1 MKLICEVSPDTEY
14 DEIIIRCREKNE
26 KIRLIEGVI
35 ENVLRGDSELVL
47 TIRDTEYYVPKGDI
61 LYFETEEGRVKA
73 HTVDRIFTTE
83 YKLFELEE
91 MMPPSFVR
99 VSKSCILNV
108 LKVEAIKR
116 NPLGASE
123 VQLRGCTKRV
133 YVSRSYY
140 KPMKD
145 RLDELRLKG

>member
-1 MKLICEVSPDTEY
+1 MKFTCEVSPDTAQ

-26 KIRLIEGVI
+26 KIRLIEDVV

-47 TIRDTEYYVPKGDI
+47 TLMDTEYYVPKGDI
-61 LYFETEEGRVKA
+61 LFFETDGGRVKA
-73 HTVDRIFTTE
+73 HTADRIFSTE
-83 YKLFELEE
+83 YKLFELERI
-91 MMPPSFVR
+91 MPPSFVR
-99 VSKSCILNV
+99 VSKSCILNI
-108 LKVEAIKR
+108 LSVEAVRR

-123 VQLRGCTKRV
+123 VYLRGCDKKV

-145 RLDELRLKG
+145 RLDELRLKR